1 MPASLGCSTSTST
14 FRNIKCFSPQVG
26 RFLAAAEGMWKLIRK
41 ESEGFQRSVG
51 AAPDDD
57 ESDDEAQPR
66 TQTRAS
72 AFSRISET
80 LRNRP
85 RVSGDRDDGT
95 VENLGDHVPLPAFDP
110 NAVISRRTTVRRLRT
125 NAQELGIP
133 LRLFLIKLML
143 AEMTEKKTRR
153 IRQCVAGFSVCF

>member
-1 MPASLGCSTSTST
+1 
-14 FRNIKCFSPQVG
+14 
-26 RFLAAAEGMWKLIRK
+26 MWKLIRK

-110 NAVISRRTTVRRLRT
+110 NAVISRRTTSNKRPRVGNSSSCVLDQADASGDDGEEEQEFD
-125 NAQELGIP
+125 NASQDSRFVSDHHLSDDEEDSD
-133 LRLFLIKLML
+133 L
-143 AEMTEKKTRR
+143 A
-153 IRQCVAGFSVCF
+153 QHGFHIQNMISR